1 MDFPELKLLVAG
13 EWRADAGR
21 QTRPVIDPATEQT
34 LSELPVATDDD
45 VDDALDGAAAS
56 FAAWR
61 ATPAVQRAGIL
72 NRAAALLRERAE
84 EIGRIQTM
92 EQGKTLAESVS
103 EVIGAAD
110 LLQWSAEE
118 GRRAYGRIIPP
129 RLAGGRSIVL
139 REPLGPVAALTPWN
153 FPIIIPAR
161 KIAAALAAGCP
172 VIFKPS
178 EETPATG
185 LALAA
190 ALVDAGLPAGV
201 LSVVCGSARK
211 ISQRLIASPV
221 IRKVTFT
228 GSTPV
233 GRDIAAQAAKRTIPA
248 TMELG
253 GHAPVLIFADADI
266 PRAVKMLV
274 AGKFRNAGQICIAP
288 TRFIVHSTIVSEFT
302 DQFTAAT
309 RALRVGN
316 GLDPDVDMGPVANA
330 RRLPAV
336 EELVQDALDGGAEVL
351 AGGKAID
358 GPGYFWEPT
367 VVTNLDPENSRIM
380 NEEPF
385 GPVAPIVSFETLE
398 EALTLA
404 NRVPFGLASYVFTS
418 SLATARVVGESI
430 EAGMVGIND
439 IQIMGPESPFGGVKD
454 SGYGSESGVEGLE
467 AFVYSK
473 YIRES

>member
-1 MDFPELKLLVAG
+1 
-13 EWRADAGR
+13 
-21 QTRPVIDPATEQT
+21 
-34 LSELPVATDDD
+34 
-45 VDDALDGAAAS
+45 
-56 FAAWR
+56 
-61 ATPAVQRAGIL
+61 
-72 NRAAALLRERAE
+72 
-84 EIGRIQTM
+84 
-92 EQGKTLAESVS
+92 
-103 EVIGAAD
+103 
-110 LLQWSAEE
+110 
-118 GRRAYGRIIPP
+118 
-129 RLAGGRSIVL
+129 
-139 REPLGPVAALTPWN
+139 
-153 FPIIIPAR
+153 
-161 KIAAALAAGCP
+161 
-172 VIFKPS
+172 
-178 EETPATG
+178 
-185 LALAA
+185 
-190 ALVDAGLPAGV
+190 
-201 LSVVCGSARK
+201 
-211 ISQRLIASPV
+211 
-221 IRKVTFT
+221 
-228 GSTPV
+228 
-233 GRDIAAQAAKRTIPA
+233 
-248 TMELG
+248 
-253 GHAPVLIFADADI
+253 
-266 PRAVKMLV
+266 MLV

-330 RRLPAV
+330 RRLQAV